1 MHLDDAE
8 AMALRLMRA
17 HGLGVWRFAFDRAK
31 TRAGVCRY
39 GSHTIG
45 LSRTLT
51 LLHTDAE
58 VRDTILHEIA
68 HALVGPEH
76 GHGPVWRAQALAIGC
91 SAQRCLP
98 DSSPRPDA
106 PWEGTCPRGHVV
118 TRWRRPQRVLSCRR
132 CSCSFDPD
140 VVFLWRH
147 HGEIV
152 AMAPRYTAELAALRR
167 QRLAAGRPGEQQLSL
182 L

>member
-8 AMALRLMRA
+8 AMALSLMRA
-17 HGLGVWRFAFDRAK
+17 HGLQDWRFAFDRAK
-31 TRAGVCRY
+31 TRAGICRY
-39 GSHTIG
+39 GSRTIG

-51 LLHTDAE
+51 ALHTADE

-68 HALVGPEH
+68 HALAGLEH
-76 GHGPVWRAQALAIGC
+76 GHGPVWRTQALAIGC
-91 SAQRCLP
+91 SAQRCLAE
-98 DSSPRPDA
+98 DVPRPDA
-106 PWEGTCPRGHVV
+106 PWRGTCPRGHVV

-132 CSCSFDPD
+132 CAPSFDPD
-140 VVFLWRH
+140 AVFMWRR

-152 AMAPRYTAELAALRR
+152 TMAASYVAELAAINRSR
-167 QRLAAGRPGEQQLSL
+167 PPPDGRPGEQLSL